1 MLIYKKLRRI
11 QAVLQIKKLNK
22 SYGNRSVLRDLT
34 LHIKPGQIY
43 GLLGQNGAGKTTT
56 INILCNLLNAD
67 SGHIT
72 LNGEPVSDSTKPLI
86 GVAPQENLL
95 YKSLS
100 CEENLNF
107 FAQIYGLDSKQ
118 RYHQVE
124 QCLKAVNLTDRAK
137 SPVET
142 LSGGMQRRL
151 NIAVALVHQPKLV
164 ILDEPTTGLDI
175 EARYE
180 IWELI
185 QQLQS
190 QGITILLTTHLLDEA
205 ERLCQRIGILKNGSI
220 VAEGSLEELQ
230 KLIPAQ
236 EIIIVKTQEEAEV
249 IARADKYNFIP
260 RRYGSDLAFW
270 LPEPLELKEII
281 WRFDGISIDS
291 IARYPVRLEHIYV
304 EVTKQTVC

>member
-1 MLIYKKLRRI
+1 LTAIVQYFYSFYSIPGRCKTLLEI
-11 QAVLQIKKLNK
+11 ENLNK
-22 SYGNRSVLRDLT
+22 SYGDRPVLRDLN
-34 LHIKPGQIY
+34 LNIQPGEIY
-43 GLLGQNGAGKTTT
+43 GLLGPNGAGKTTT

-67 SGHIT
+67 SGNVFI
-72 LNGEPVSDSTKPLI
+72 NGEPVSESTKFLI

-107 FAQIYGLDSKQ
+107 FAQIYGLERKQ
-118 RYHQVE
+118 RRYQVRH
-124 QCLKAVNLTDRAK
+124 CLKAVNLTDRAN

-164 ILDEPTTGLDI
+164 ILDEPTTG
-175 EARYE
+175 
-180 IWELI
+180 
-185 QQLQS
+185 
-190 QGITILLTTHLLDEA
+190 HLLDEA
-205 ERLCQRIGILKNGSI
+205 ERLCQKIGILKNGSI

-236 EIIIVKTQEEAEV
+236 EIIVVKTQEEAQV
-249 IARADKYNFIP
+249 IARAQKYNFIP

-270 LPEPLELKEII
+270 VPEHLELKEII
-281 WRFDGISIDS
+281 LRFDGISIDS

-304 EVTKQTVC
+304 EVTK